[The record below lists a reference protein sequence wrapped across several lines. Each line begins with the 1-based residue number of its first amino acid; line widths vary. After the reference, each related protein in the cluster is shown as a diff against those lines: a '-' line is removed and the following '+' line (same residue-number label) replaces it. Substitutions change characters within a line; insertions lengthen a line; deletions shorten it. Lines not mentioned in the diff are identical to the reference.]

1 MPSVKLNKYV
11 RRQNFDTNRNRRIA
25 HTMKISIITATYN
38 SESTIRHTIESVLM
52 QTHKDIEYIIVD
64 GASTDG
70 TMSIVKEYAPLFG
83 DKLKYISEKDKGLYD
98 AMNKGIG
105 VSTGD
110 IVGIL
115 NSDDFYTT
123 TTILERVNN
132 ELQNTEID
140 TVYGDVHYVNSDNLH
155 KCTRYYSSKPF
166 CRGIMRMGFMP
177 AHPSF
182 YCRKSC
188 YDKAGGF
195 NLSYKVAA
203 DFELLLRILYIN
215 KARTKYMNT
224 DFVTMR
230 AGGVSNAGIE
240 SHKNIMC
247 DHLKALRAH
256 GIYSNFLILSLRYIY
271 KIFELIAGNMIYKKD
286 VPKEIS
292 FIDIYDGKTNVK

>member
-1 MPSVKLNKYV
+1 
-11 RRQNFDTNRNRRIA
+11 
-25 HTMKISIITATYN
+25 MKISIVTATYN
-38 SESTIRHTIESVLM
+38 SASTIRHTIESVLM
-52 QTHKDIEYIIVD
+52 QTHKDIEYIVVD
-64 GASTDG
+64 GASTDD
-70 TMSIVKEYAPLFG
+70 TIKIVKEYVPLFG
-83 DKLKYISEKDKGLYD
+83 NKLKFISERDKGLYD
-98 AMNKGIG
+98 AMNKGIALC
-105 VSTGD
+105 TGE

-132 ELQNTEID
+132 ELQNPEID
-140 TVYGDVHYVNSDNLH
+140 AVYGDVHYVSSENLN

-195 NLSYKVAA
+195 DLSYKVAA

-240 SHKNIMC
+240 SHKNIMR
-247 DHLKALRAH
+247 DHRRALKTH
-256 GIYSNFLILSLRYIY
+256 GICSNFLILGLRYIY
-271 KIFELIAGNMIYKKD
+271 KVFELIAGNLIYKKD
-286 VPKEIS
+286 VPAEICFINIYNTKQPENNSKELAKNAQRRS
-292 FIDIYDGKTNVK
+292 TATTF

>member
-140 TVYGDVHYVNSDNLH
+140 TVYGDVHYVNSDNLTNARATTLQSPSAAEL
-155 KCTRYYSSKPF
+155 CEWDL
-166 CRGIMRMGFMP
+166 CRHT
-177 AHPSF
+177 HPSIAARAAMTRRAVSTFLTKLQPTLNCYCAF
-182 YCRKSC
+182 Y
-188 YDKAGGF
+188 
-195 NLSYKVAA
+195 
-203 DFELLLRILYIN
+203 
-215 KARTKYMNT
+215 T
-224 DFVTMR
+224 
-230 AGGVSNAGIE
+230 
-240 SHKNIMC
+240 
-247 DHLKALRAH
+247 
-256 GIYSNFLILSLRYIY
+256 
-271 KIFELIAGNMIYKKD
+271 
-286 VPKEIS
+286 
-292 FIDIYDGKTNVK
+292 